1 MKTLLI
7 LGNDKIASSAFNLN
21 ILKNKNIII
30 AIDYSS
36 NYKRVISLVFKKRI
50 SFFLLIKM
58 FFSELFRKSIKTN
71 LNLNRIDSN
80 KDIIDLIQKFNPKR
94 VVLFRAGLII
104 SKKVISLNVPIMNIH
119 CAKVPEYGGIG
130 SIQRALKDKHF
141 IQQATLHQVT
151 TTIDKGEVFDT
162 NPYELNPNKSYFF
175 NENIAYK
182 SGLVLL
188 KRTLEK

>member
-36 NYKRVISLVFKKRI
+36 NYKRVISIVFKKRI